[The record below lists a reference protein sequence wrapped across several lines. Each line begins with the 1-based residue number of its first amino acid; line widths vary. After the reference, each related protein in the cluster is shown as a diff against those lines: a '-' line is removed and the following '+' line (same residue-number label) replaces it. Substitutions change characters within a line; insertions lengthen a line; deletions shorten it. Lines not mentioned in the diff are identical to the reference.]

1 MVLVLC
7 LPILRRDGDAEQ
19 SIAAAGAQVF
29 PVDPAGSA
37 GNGLGGEGDGFHL
50 IGHGHGVGKDIRVE
64 GWLKLAVVRGKGQQ
78 PGVAA
83 GRLQHLEGQGDVH
96 VLGDS
101 GGLWGGELKG
111 GGEHRGQAWDG
122 AFQDAEAVDNG
133 VLRRQIGPAG
143 RGGVHRGHLARGVLG
158 GDGPR
163 LDAFPVGGAQ
173 VLQHGGVVLHLGAE
187 SRHLPQRAVVGEGDL
202 HHAAGAALLHGEG
215 RGKPGGLGSR
225 APQGEKQ
232 RPAQQGKS
240 ESQGFHGNPFFL
252 GGRRS
257 VPPSGT
263 AVLRQR
269 IPHPRGK
276 AAAGLCSHYSTKAIH
291 KIEKS
296 PCFPRFFAANRGFSL
311 FFTGGQLTERGGSFT
326 IRNGKKSPG
335 PWRPRRR
342 NP

>member
-1 MVLVLC
+1 MVLIFRLPVLRC
-7 LPILRRDGDAEQ
+7 DGDAEQ
-19 SIAAAGAQVF
+19 SIAAAGAQVL

-37 GNGLGGEGDGFHL
+37 WDRLGGEGDGFHL
-50 IGHGHGVGKDIRVE
+50 VGHGHGVGKDIRVE
-64 GWLKLAVVRGKGQQ
+64 GWLKLPVVRGQGQQ

-96 VLGDS
+96 VLGDG

-111 GGEHRGQAWDG
+111 RGEHGGQAWDG
-122 AFQDAEAVDNG
+122 AFQNAEAVDNG
-133 VLRRQIGPAG
+133 ILRRQIGPAG

-187 SRHLPQRAVVGEGDL
+187 GRHLPQRAVVGEGDL

-269 IPHPRGK
+269 IPRPRGK

>member
-1 MVLVLC
+1 MVLIFRLPVLRC
-7 LPILRRDGDAEQ
+7 DGDAEQ

-37 GNGLGGEGDGFHL
+37 GNGLGGEGDGLHL
-50 IGHGHGVGKDIRVE
+50 VGHGHGVGKDIRVE
-64 GWLKLAVVRGKGQQ
+64 GWLKLAVVRGQGQQ

-96 VLGDS
+96 VLGDG

-111 GGEHRGQAWDG
+111 GGEHGGQAWDG
-122 AFQDAEAVDNG
+122 AFQNAETVDDG

-269 IPHPRGK
+269 IPRPRGK

>member
-1 MVLVLC
+1 MIFTLC
-7 LPILRRDGDAEQ
+7 LPVLRCDSDAEQ

-64 GWLKLAVVRGKGQQ
+64 GWLKLSVVRGKGQQ

-96 VLGDS
+96 VLGDG
-101 GGLWGGELKG
+101 GGLWGGELKDG
-111 GGEHRGQAWDG
+111 DEHRGQAWG
-122 AFQDAEAVDNG
+122 SAFQNAETVDDG

-215 RGKPGGLGSR
+215 RGKPRGLGSR

-269 IPHPRGK
+269 IPRPRGK

-311 FFTGGQLTERGGSFT
+311 FFTGGQLTERSGSFT